1 MRCQGCGDHG
11 DLRHRR
17 PHPLHGAP
25 HAARLMV
32 QEGQDDAGRGE
43 QVELSGTDQ
52 RGEHGLIKENNECR
66 LNQGQMSLEY
76 LLALLGPFQSNS
88 PDTLQGPVSAVE
100 GDDTSTPSPGAV
112 GAVVVGEVRAQT
124 NFKFTPCI
132 LFKSIFQ
139 FIASLPGE
147 YGDPE
152 AVGVGR
158 GERRRRG
165 KRCAAPRGQPAEQ
178 VAEDRHGAE
187 EEHLRQEDHT
197 QLKEGNGK

>member
-1 MRCQGCGDHG
+1 M
-11 DLRHRR
+11 
-17 PHPLHGAP
+17 
-25 HAARLMV
+25 
-32 QEGQDDAGRGE
+32 
-43 QVELSGTDQ
+43 
-52 RGEHGLIKENNECR
+52 
-66 LNQGQMSLEY
+66 
-76 LLALLGPFQSNS
+76 
-88 PDTLQGPVSAVE
+88 TL
-100 GDDTSTPSPGAV
+100 
-112 GAVVVGEVRAQT
+112 
-124 NFKFTPCI
+124 
-132 LFKSIFQ
+132 
-139 FIASLPGE
+139 LPGE